1 MQAEVNTMAK
11 AKKPKNHYGQG
22 SIFYLD
28 SKKKWMGQLDLG
40 KDENGK
46 RIRKTVLGDS
56 PEEVEEKMQKLRYDI
71 YSGKFVDAS
80 TVTFEQLMKQILAE
94 KRAMNE
100 IQEQTYFRHIETLK
114 QCSAINDIPIQKVDT
129 TILKELILSKVN
141 YSQSSI
147 RKIHMMLNQGFA
159 EAVRRKIII
168 ENPMLDVRRPKSSKK
183 PRKIRAMTMDEQ
195 KAFLEIINTERV
207 LYKEQMLI
215 SMFTGM
221 RMGEI
226 NALSVKDINLNF
238 NFINIDKT
246 IAKGERN
253 EAFLNSTPKTEKGNR
268 QVPINTLVKPVI
280 DKVLKEYVPTKDGM
294 LFHTTKGTLV
304 PTTSVN
310 SEFRRFIEKYGI
322 KDDSVRGDLTL
333 HSLRHTYATR
343 CIESGMPP
351 KVLQNLLGH
360 TDIKVTLDT
369 YSDVFDNFQNENVAK
384 VDEYLSSAGLVI
396 NA

>member
-11 AKKPKNHYGQG
+11 AKKPKNHYGHG
-22 SIFYLD
+22 SIFYID

-56 PEEVEEKMQKLRYDI
+56 PEEVEEKMQKVKFDV

-80 TVTFEQLMKQILAE
+80 TVTFKQLMMQMLNE

-100 IQEQTYFRHIETLK
+100 IQKQTYFRHIETLK
-114 QCSAINDIPIQKVDT
+114 QCAPINDIPIQKVDT
-129 TILKELILSKVN
+129 TMLKELVLSKVN
-141 YSQSSI
+141 YSQSYI

-159 EAVRRKIII
+159 EAVRRKIIV
-168 ENPMLDVRRPKSSKK
+168 ENPMTDVRRPKSSKK
-183 PRKIRAMTMDEQ
+183 PRKIRAMTMEEQ
-195 KAFLEIINTERV
+195 KEFLEILKTERV
-207 LYKEQMLI
+207 LYADQMLI

-226 NALSVKDINLNF
+226 DALSVKDINLNF

-253 EAFLNSTPKTEKGNR
+253 EAFLNTSPKTEKGNR
-268 QVPINTLVKPVI
+268 QVPINSMVKPVI
-280 DKVLKEYVPTKDGM
+280 DKVLQNYVPTKDGM

-310 SEFRRFIEKYGI
+310 AEFRRVVETYGI
-322 KDDSVRGDLTL
+322 KDTAVPGDLTL

-384 VDEYLSSAGLVI
+384 VDEYLINSGLAI

>member
-1 MQAEVNTMAK
+1 MQAEVKTMAK
-11 AKKPKNHYGQG
+11 AKKPKNHYGHG
-22 SIFYLD
+22 SIFYID

-46 RIRKTVLGDS
+46 RIRKTVLGNS
-56 PEEVEEKMQKLRYDI
+56 PEEVEGKMQKVKFDI

-80 TVTFEQLMKQILAE
+80 TVTFKQLMMQMLNE

-114 QCSAINDIPIQKVDT
+114 QCAQINDIPIQKVDT
-129 TILKELILSKVN
+129 TMLKELVLSKVN
-141 YSQSSI
+141 YSQSYI
-147 RKIHMMLNQGFA
+147 RKIYMMLNQGFA
-159 EAVRRKIII
+159 EAVRRKIIV
-168 ENPMLDVRRPKSSKK
+168 ENPMTDVRRLKSSKK
-183 PRKIRAMTMDEQ
+183 PRKIRAMTMEEQ
-195 KAFLEIINTERV
+195 KAFLEILKTKRV
-207 LYKEQMLI
+207 LYVDQMLI

-226 NALSVKDINLNF
+226 DALSVNDINLNF

-246 IAKGERN
+246 VAKGERN
-253 EAFLNSTPKTEKGNR
+253 EAFLNTSPKTEKGNR
-268 QVPINTLVKPVI
+268 QVPINSMVNPVI
-280 DKVLKEYVPTKDGM
+280 DKVLQNYVPTKDGM
-294 LFHTTKGTLV
+294 LFHTSKGTLV

-310 SEFRRFIEKYGI
+310 AEFRRVIETYGI
-322 KDDSVRGDLTL
+322 KDTAVPGDLTL

-384 VDEYLSSAGLVI
+384 VDEYLTGAGLAVNI
-396 NA
+396 

>member
-1 MQAEVNTMAK
+1 MAK

-22 SIFYLD
+22 SIFYIE

-46 RIRKTVLGDS
+46 RIRKTVLGNT
-56 PEEVEEKMQKLRYDI
+56 PEEVEEKMQKVKFDI

-80 TVTFEQLMKQILAE
+80 TITFEQLMMQILNE

-100 IQEQTYFRHIETLK
+100 IQDQTYFRHLDTLK
-114 QCSAINDIPIQKVDT
+114 HCRPIRDIPIQKVDST
-129 TILKELILSKVN
+129 MLKELMLSKVH
-141 YSQSSI
+141 YSQSYI

-159 EAVRRKIII
+159 EAVKRKIIVD
-168 ENPMLDVRRPKSSKK
+168 NPMLDVRRPKSSKK
-183 PRKIRAMTMDEQ
+183 SKKIRALTLDEQ
-195 KAFLEIINTERV
+195 KRFLDV
-207 LYKEQMLI
+207 LQHEPVRYADQMLI
-215 SMFTGM
+215 SVYTGM

-226 NALSVKDINLNF
+226 NALTKKDINTNF
-238 NFINIDKT
+238 NFINIEKT
-246 IAKGERN
+246 IAKGEHG
-253 EAFLNSTPKTEKGNR
+253 EAFVNDSAKTDKGNR
-268 QVPINTLVKPVI
+268 QVPINSLVKPVI
-280 DKVLKEYVPTKDGM
+280 EKVLKEYVPTKDGF
-294 LFHTTKGTLV
+294 LFHTTTGTLV
-304 PTTSVN
+304 PTSLVN
-310 SEFRRFIEKYGI
+310 MEFQRIVKKYGI
-322 KDDSVRGDLTL
+322 KDEMVSGSLTL

-384 VDEYLSSAGLVI
+384 VDEYLSGAGLAL

>member
-1 MQAEVNTMAK
+1 MAK

-22 SIFYLD
+22 SVFYLD

-46 RIRKTVLGDS
+46 RIRKTVLGDT

-94 KRAMNE
+94 KHAMNE
-100 IQEQTYFRHIETLK
+100 IQEQTYYRHIETLK
-114 QCSAINDIPIQKVDT
+114 HCAPINDIPIQKVDST
-129 TILKELILSKVN
+129 MLKELILSKVK
-141 YSQSSI
+141 YSQSTI

-168 ENPMLDVRRPKSSKK
+168 ENPMADVRRPKSSKK
-183 PRKIRAMTMDEQ
+183 PRKIRAMTMEKQ
-195 KAFLEIINTERV
+195 KAFLEILRTKRV
-207 LYKEQMLI
+207 LYADQMLI

-226 NALSVKDINLNF
+226 DALSVQDINLNF

-253 EAFLNSTPKTEKGNR
+253 EAFLNTSPKTEKGNR
-268 QVPINTLVKPVI
+268 QVPINSMVKPVI
-280 DKVLKEYVPTKDGM
+280 DKVLQNYVPTKDGM

-310 SEFRRFIEKYGI
+310 AEFRRVVETYGI
-322 KDDSVRGDLTL
+322 KDTTVPGDLTM

-384 VDEYLSSAGLVI
+384 VDEYLTGAGLAV
-396 NA
+396 NL

>member
-1 MQAEVNTMAK
+1 MAK
-11 AKKPKNHYGQG
+11 AKKPKNHYGHG
-22 SIFYLD
+22 SIFYID

-56 PEEVEEKMQKLRYDI
+56 PEEVEEKMQKVKFDV

-80 TVTFEQLMKQILAE
+80 TVTFKQLMMQMLNE

-114 QCSAINDIPIQKVDT
+114 QCAPINDIPIQKVDT
-129 TILKELILSKVN
+129 TMLKELVLSKVD
-141 YSQSSI
+141 YSQSYI

-159 EAVRRKIII
+159 EAVRRKIIV
-168 ENPMLDVRRPKSSKK
+168 ENPMTDVRRPKSSKK
-183 PRKIRAMTMDEQ
+183 PRKIRAMTMEEQ
-195 KAFLEIINTERV
+195 KAFLEILRTKRV
-207 LYKEQMLI
+207 LYADQMLI

-226 NALSVKDINLNF
+226 DALSVKDINLNF

-253 EAFLNSTPKTEKGNR
+253 EAFLNTSPKTEKGNR
-268 QVPINTLVKPVI
+268 QVPINSMVKPVI
-280 DKVLKEYVPTKDGM
+280 DKVLKNYVPTKDGM
-294 LFHTTKGTLV
+294 LFRTTKGTLV

-310 SEFRRFIEKYGI
+310 AEFRRIVETYGI
-322 KDDSVRGDLTL
+322 KDAAVPGDLTL

-384 VDEYLSSAGLVI
+384 VDEYLTGAGLAV
-396 NA
+396 NS

>member
-1 MQAEVNTMAK
+1 MAK
-11 AKKPKNHYGQG
+11 ARKPKNHYGQG
-22 SIFYLD
+22 SIFYLE

-56 PEEVEEKMQKLRYDI
+56 PEEVDEKMKKVKFDI
-71 YSGKFVDAS
+71 YSGKFVDA
-80 TVTFEQLMKQILAE
+80 TTITFEQLMMQMLNE

-100 IQEQTYFRHIETLK
+100 IQDQTYFRHLDTLK
-114 QCSAINDIPIQKVDT
+114 HCSTIKDIPIQKVDST
-129 TILKELILSKVN
+129 MLKELILSKVH
-141 YSQSSI
+141 YSQSYI

-183 PRKIRAMTMDEQ
+183 QRKIRAMTMEEQ
-195 KAFLEIINTERV
+195 KAFLEVIRTERV
-207 LYKEQMLI
+207 LYADQMLI

-226 NALSVKDINLNF
+226 NALSVKDINTNF

-246 IAKGERN
+246 IAKGEHN
-253 EAFLNSTPKTEKGNR
+253 EPLLNNSPKTEKGNR
-268 QVPINTLVKPVI
+268 QVPINALVKPVI
-280 DKVLKEYVPTKDGM
+280 DRVLKNCVSTKDGM
-294 LFHTTKGTLV
+294 LFHSSAGKLIPTTLV
-304 PTTSVN
+304 N
-310 SEFRRFIEKYGI
+310 AEFQRVLKVYNI

-384 VDEYLSSAGLVI
+384 VDEYLSSAGLAL

>member
-1 MQAEVNTMAK
+1 MAK

-71 YSGKFVDAS
+71 YSGKFVDAT
-80 TVTFEQLMKQILAE
+80 TVTFEQLMMQMLNE

-100 IQEQTYFRHIETLK
+100 IQDQTYFRHLDTLK
-114 QCSAINDIPIQKVDT
+114 HCRPIGDIPIQKVDST
-129 TILKELILSKVN
+129 MLKELMLSKVD
-141 YSQSSI
+141 YSQSYI

-159 EAVRRKIII
+159 EAVRRKIIV

-183 PRKIRAMTMDEQ
+183 PKKIRAMTMEEQ
-195 KAFLEIINTERV
+195 KVFMEVIKTERV
-207 LYKEQMLI
+207 LYADQMLI

-226 NALSVKDINLNF
+226 NALSVKDINNNF

-246 IAKGERN
+246 IAKGEHN
-253 EAFLNSTPKTEKGNR
+253 EPLLNSSPKTEKGNR
-268 QVPINTLVKPVI
+268 QVPINSMVKPII
-280 DKVLKEYVPTKDGM
+280 DRVLKNYIPTKDGM
-294 LFHTTKGTLV
+294 LFHSSADKLIPTTLV
-304 PTTSVN
+304 N
-310 SEFRRFIEKYGI
+310 AEFKRILKVYNI
-322 KDDSVRGDLTL
+322 KDESVRGDLTL

-384 VDEYLSSAGLVI
+384 VDEYLSSAGLAL

>member
-1 MQAEVNTMAK
+1 MAK
-11 AKKPKNHYGQG
+11 AKKPKNHYGHG
-22 SIFYLD
+22 SIFYID

-40 KDENGK
+40 KDENSK

-56 PEEVEEKMQKLRYDI
+56 PEEVEEKMQKVKFDV

-80 TVTFEQLMKQILAE
+80 TVTFKQLMMQMLNE

-114 QCSAINDIPIQKVDT
+114 QCAPINDIPIQKVDT
-129 TILKELILSKVN
+129 TMLKELVLSKVD
-141 YSQSSI
+141 YSQSYI

-159 EAVRRKIII
+159 EAVRRKIIV
-168 ENPMLDVRRPKSSKK
+168 ENPMVDVRRPKSSKK
-183 PRKIRAMTMDEQ
+183 PRKIRAMTMEEQ
-195 KAFLEIINTERV
+195 KEFLEILKTKRV
-207 LYKEQMLI
+207 LYADQMLI

-226 NALSVKDINLNF
+226 DALSVKDINLNF

-253 EAFLNSTPKTEKGNR
+253 DAFLNTSPKTEKGNR
-268 QVPINTLVKPVI
+268 QVPINSMVKPVI
-280 DKVLKEYVPTKDGM
+280 DRVLKTYVPTKDGM
-294 LFHTTKGTLV
+294 LFHSSAGKLIPTTLV
-304 PTTSVN
+304 N
-310 SEFRRFIEKYGI
+310 AEFKRILKVYNI

-384 VDEYLSSAGLVI
+384 VDEYLSSAGLAL

>member
-1 MQAEVNTMAK
+1 MAK

-22 SIFYLD
+22 SIFYIEN
-28 SKKKWMGQLDLG
+28 KKKWMGQLDLG
-40 KDENGK
+40 KDESGK
-46 RIRKTVLGDS
+46 RIRKTVLGDT
-56 PEEVEEKMQKLRYDI
+56 PEEVEEKMQKVKFDI

-80 TVTFEQLMKQILAE
+80 TITFEQLMKQILAE

-114 QCSAINDIPIQKVDT
+114 QCAAINDIPVQKIDT
-129 TILKELILSKVN
+129 TMLKALILSKVN
-141 YSQSSI
+141 YSQSTI

-168 ENPMLDVRRPKSSKK
+168 DNPMLDVRRPKSSKK
-183 PRKIRAMTMDEQ
+183 PRKIRAMTMNEQ
-195 KAFLEIINTERV
+195 KAFLEVINTERV
-207 LYKEQMLI
+207 LYADQMLI

-226 NALSVKDINLNF
+226 NALSVKDINTNF
-238 NFINIDKT
+238 NSINIDKT

-253 EAFLNSTPKTEKGNR
+253 EAFLNSSPKTDKGNR
-268 QVPINTLVKPVI
+268 QVPINTMVKPVI
-280 DKVLKEYVPTKDGM
+280 DKVLKNYVPTKDGM

-310 SEFRRFIEKYGI
+310 AEFRRVVETYGI
-322 KDDSVRGDLTL
+322 KEDSIPGDLTL

-384 VDEYLSSAGLVI
+384 VDEYLSSAGLAI

>member
-1 MQAEVNTMAK
+1 MAK

-71 YSGKFVDAS
+71 YSGKFVDAT
-80 TVTFEQLMKQILAE
+80 TVTFEQLMMQMLNE

-100 IQEQTYFRHIETLK
+100 IQDQTYFRHLDTLK
-114 QCSAINDIPIQKVDT
+114 HCRAISDIPIQKVDST
-129 TILKELILSKVN
+129 MLKELMLSKVD
-141 YSQSSI
+141 YSQSYI

-159 EAVRRKIII
+159 EAVRRKIIV

-183 PRKIRAMTMDEQ
+183 PKKIRAMTMEEQ
-195 KAFLEIINTERV
+195 KAFMEVIKTERV
-207 LYKEQMLI
+207 LYADQMLI

-226 NALSVKDINLNF
+226 NALSVKDINTNF

-246 IAKGERN
+246 IAKGEHN
-253 EAFLNSTPKTEKGNR
+253 EPLLNSSPKTEKGNR
-268 QVPINTLVKPVI
+268 QVPINSMVKPII
-280 DKVLKEYVPTKDGM
+280 DRVLKNYVPTKDGM
-294 LFHTTKGTLV
+294 LFHSSAGKLIPTTLV
-304 PTTSVN
+304 N
-310 SEFRRFIEKYGI
+310 AEFKRILKVYNI
-322 KDDSVRGDLTL
+322 KDESVRGDLTL

-384 VDEYLSSAGLVI
+384 VDEYLSSAGLAL

>member
-1 MQAEVNTMAK
+1 MAK

-22 SIFYLD
+22 SIFYIE

-46 RIRKTVLGDS
+46 RIRKTVLGDT
-56 PEEVEEKMQKLRYDI
+56 PEEVEEKMQKVKFDI

-80 TVTFEQLMKQILAE
+80 TITFEQLMMQILNE

-100 IQEQTYFRHIETLK
+100 IQDQTYFRHLDTLK
-114 QCSAINDIPIQKVDT
+114 HCRPIRDIPIQKVDST
-129 TILKELILSKVN
+129 MLKELMLSKVH
-141 YSQSSI
+141 YSQSYI

-159 EAVRRKIII
+159 EAVKRKIIVD
-168 ENPMLDVRRPKSSKK
+168 NPMLDVRRPKSSKK
-183 PRKIRAMTMDEQ
+183 PKKIRAMTMEEQ
-195 KAFLEIINTERV
+195 KAFMEVIKTERV
-207 LYKEQMLI
+207 LYADQMLI

-226 NALSVKDINLNF
+226 NALSVKDINTNF

-246 IAKGERN
+246 IAKGEHN
-253 EAFLNSTPKTEKGNR
+253 EPLLNSSPKTEKGNR
-268 QVPINTLVKPVI
+268 QVPINSMVKPII
-280 DKVLKEYVPTKDGM
+280 DRVLKNYIPTKDGM
-294 LFHTTKGTLV
+294 LFHSSAGKLIPTTLV
-304 PTTSVN
+304 N
-310 SEFRRFIEKYGI
+310 AEFKRILKVYNI
-322 KDDSVRGDLTL
+322 KDESVRGDLTL

-384 VDEYLSSAGLVI
+384 VDEYLSSAGLAL